1 MRFFRAIALC
11 ASTVSAIWPLPSS
24 YEHGETVLW
33 IDQSVKV
40 SYNGAS
46 QVQCYTMAF
55 PLHRRL
61 TLHRSRA

>member
-1 MRFFRAIALC
+1 MKLLQTVALC

-46 QVQCYTMAF
+46 HVQYHPMAF
-55 PLHRRL
+55 HSYQRL
-61 TLHRSRA
+61 TLYHT